1 MDDCLFCK
9 FVKGDIIVNPVYESD
24 SILAFPNNNPAADTH
39 LLIIPKNHIGSLSDI
54 NEEHGKFLVEVYQV
68 VQKLVVEKGLKE
80 LGYKVIV
87 NGGKSQHVPH
97 LHFHLLG
104 GEWKKGRQV

>member
-9 FVKGDIIVNPVYESD
+9 FVKGDIAVSSVYESD
-24 SILAFPNNNPAADTH
+24 SILAFPDNNPAADVH
-39 LLIIPKNHIGSLSDI
+39 FLIIPKNHISGLGDI
-54 NEEHGKFLVEVYQV
+54 TEEHSQFLVEVYQA

-80 LGYKVIV
+80 LGYKVVV